1 MPYEDKD
8 SYTIEEIA
16 DFIVKEAKTGT
27 EALHIL
33 QEHGFELKA
42 SEEIEEAT
50 KGDTSLKKVKIEEK
64 LEEEAPPVR
73 IIKKKRPGP
82 DMVALRISASEKA
95 LGKHKHTGGCG

>member
-1 MPYEDKD
+1 MPYEDKE

-16 DFIVKEAKTGT
+16 DFIVKEAQTGT
-27 EALHIL
+27 EALRLL

-42 SEEIEEAT
+42 HEEIEEAT
-50 KGDTSLKKVKIEEK
+50 KGDTALKKVKIEETVD
-64 LEEEAPPVR
+64 EEAPPVM

>member
-1 MPYEDKD
+1 MPYEDKG

-16 DFIVKEAKTGT
+16 DFIVKEAQTGT
-27 EALHIL
+27 EALRLL

-42 SEEIEEAT
+42 HEEIEET
-50 KGDTSLKKVKIEEK
+50 I
-64 LEEEAPPVR
+64 EEEAPPVM

-95 LGKHKHTGGCG
+95 LGKHKQIGGCG

>member
-50 KGDTSLKKVKIEEK
+50 KGDTSLKMGKIEEK
-64 LEEEAPPVR
+64 LEEEAPPVM